1 MFLRTQTKKIMVGGV
16 QIGHSNHVVI
26 QSMTN
31 TKTSNINQT
40 LKQIKN
46 LFSIGCELV
55 RVAILDT
62 NDSSALNKIIKLSP
76 CPIIADIHY
85 NYKFAID
92 AINAGVS
99 GIRINPANIKL
110 TDLKKVVE
118 SAKKNKIIIRIG
130 VNQGSTLNN
139 KEILSTKQL
148 INLTQ
153 KYVSQFEKWGFYD
166 IVISLK
172 SSNPFTTQQLYLQAA
187 KIFKYP
193 LHVGVTEAGS
203 KTDAVIKST
212 TALIPILQKGIGN
225 TIRISIT
232 GNPLQ
237 EISICKKI
245 LKQVNLY
252 KNVIEIIS
260 CPTCG
265 RLSWSLENLLSQV
278 EEYTKNIDK
287 QLKIAIMGC
296 SVNGIGECL
305 HSDIGVY
312 GTNDKLIVY
321 LKGKKYSITKHNDGF
336 KTIKSLINKFVSIR

>member
-153 KYVSQFEKWGFYD
+153 KYVSQFEK
-166 IVISLK
+166 
-172 SSNPFTTQQLYLQAA
+172 
-187 KIFKYP
+187 
-193 LHVGVTEAGS
+193 
-203 KTDAVIKST
+203 
-212 TALIPILQKGIGN
+212 
-225 TIRISIT
+225 
-232 GNPLQ
+232 
-237 EISICKKI
+237 
-245 LKQVNLY
+245 
-252 KNVIEIIS
+252 
-260 CPTCG
+260 
-265 RLSWSLENLLSQV
+265 
-278 EEYTKNIDK
+278 
-287 QLKIAIMGC
+287 
-296 SVNGIGECL
+296 
-305 HSDIGVY
+305 
-312 GTNDKLIVY
+312 
-321 LKGKKYSITKHNDGF
+321 
-336 KTIKSLINKFVSIR
+336 